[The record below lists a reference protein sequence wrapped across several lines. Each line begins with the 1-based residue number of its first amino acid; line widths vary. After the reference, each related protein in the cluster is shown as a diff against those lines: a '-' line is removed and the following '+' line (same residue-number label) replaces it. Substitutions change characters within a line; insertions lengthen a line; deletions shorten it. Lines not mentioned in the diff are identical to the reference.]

1 MAKDEGRQAIG
12 GIRRRSVL
20 RGGLLAGAGAVTVG
34 ATSAVLTGTAQAGT
48 LEPQPDWA
56 YCIYCATMWWTPS
69 GGGFHACSS
78 SNSPY
83 QEHTVAHGDYVYE
96 FYSGLSGTNS
106 SSNPQANWNYCE
118 ACTGMFWGPSVNN
131 VCFSQGAHISSGT
144 SYDNYWNGYAGTTS
158 DPQPYW
164 RRCGKCA
171 LLYWQGP
178 SGNSG
183 GSCPANNNGNG
194 PHKAG
199 SSTSYSCYWL
209 GTY

>member
-1 MAKDEGRQAIG
+1 
-12 GIRRRSVL
+12 
-20 RGGLLAGAGAVTVG
+20 
-34 ATSAVLTGTAQAGT
+34 
-48 LEPQPDWA
+48 
-56 YCIYCATMWWTPS
+56 
-69 GGGFHACSS
+69 
-78 SNSPY
+78 
-83 QEHTVAHGDYVYE
+83 VAHGDYVYE